1 MAIKASSAI
10 TLSSV
15 VDVSATTRYYMLQ
28 SSTLVPPAKPT
39 TNPPDSEW
47 DDTEPNYTSG
57 STNTLY
63 FTDLTEF
70 SDGTWAYSSV
80 SVSSAYEAAK
90 EANNRA
96 NAAYQAVTTLDNSL
110 TQQGVFNR
118 LTNNGTAQGIYI
130 LEGQLYI
137 NATYMN
143 TGELNAGAVHIV
155 NLSANDITSGTI
167 HSADYQ
173 TVVIDKIYPAN
184 NLYPGVAV
192 YPNNGERVVSG
203 FAIDFSTGQILGGF
217 YSEQIQDLQS
227 DVDAIESDISGLTT
241 SVSGLQTNV
250 SGLQTNVSGLQ
261 TNVSGLQTS
270 VSGLQT
276 TVSGLQSTISGIQSA
291 VSGLQSAVTALQN
304 ALVYP
309 KAASSGLQSFGA
321 PMSMASLTN
330 NEMSID
336 DNEQINDDISAD
348 GTEEEED
355 E

>member
-15 VDVSATTRYYMLQ
+15 VDVYATTRYYMLQ

-39 TNPPDSEW
+39 TNPPGTGW

-90 EANNRA
+90 EANNKA
-96 NAAYQAVTTLDNSL
+96 TAAHQAVTTLDNSL

-143 TGELNAGAVHIV
+143 AGELNAGNVRIV

-173 TVVIDKIYPAN
+173 TVVIDKVYPAN

-203 FAIDFSTGQILGGF
+203 FAIDFSAGQILGGF
-217 YSEQIQDLQS
+217 YSEQIEDLQS
-227 DVDAIESDISGLTT
+227 EVSDLQTVISDMESDISD
-241 SVSGLQTNV
+241 
-250 SGLQTNVSGLQ
+250 
-261 TNVSGLQTS
+261 
-270 VSGLQT
+270 
-276 TVSGLQSTISGIQSA
+276 
-291 VSGLQSAVTALQN
+291 LQSAVAALQS

-309 KAASSGLQSFGA
+309 KAVPSGLQSFGA

-330 NEMSID
+330 NEISID
-336 DNEQINDDISAD
+336 DNDQINDDISAD
-348 GTEEEED
+348 STEEDD